1 MAPSIAPLGQTM
13 NGLAEIVVDYLLTIM
28 FAEGDVIDADYQVRL
43 QESMHDQISPLS
55 DAERKTLSQV
65 AQRRLEEIESGPD
78 EYGYNPGLL
87 VSSEQRAFLSSLAT
101 GELYDGL
108 NP

>member
-1 MAPSIAPLGQTM
+1 M

-43 QESMHDQISPLS
+43 QESMSEQISPLS
-55 DAERKTLSQV
+55 DAERKALSQA
-65 AQRRLEEIESGPD
+65 AQRRLDEIDSGPD
-78 EYGYNPGLL
+78 EYGHNPWLL
-87 VSSEQRAFLSSLAT
+87 VSPEQRAFLSALAT